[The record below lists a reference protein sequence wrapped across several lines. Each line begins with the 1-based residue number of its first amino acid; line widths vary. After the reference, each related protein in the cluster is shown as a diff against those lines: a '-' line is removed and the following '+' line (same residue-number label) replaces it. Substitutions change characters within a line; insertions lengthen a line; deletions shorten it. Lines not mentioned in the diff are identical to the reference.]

1 MKQKYTILRD
11 NQTGSLTIQEYA
23 ELSKDLFSL
32 ICEESYDGDTVASA
46 VKRDKN
52 ILIDTLRTPNLYPI
66 SAYIDKIADT
76 VIDLYENDQE
86 QTGPVEL
93 VVDDVD
99 LFKTPEPP
107 EEAAADESV
116 EIEDLLEDDTDEQE
130 GGEEDEEV

>member
-1 MKQKYTILRD
+1 MKQKYTILKD
-11 NQTGSLTIQEYA
+11 NQTDALTIQEYA

-32 ICEESYDGDTVASA
+32 ICEESYDGKTVASA
-46 VKRDKN
+46 VKQDKK

-76 VIDLYENDQE
+76 VVDLYEKDQE

-116 EIEDLLEDDTDEQE
+116 EIEDLLEDDAEEEE
-130 GGEEDEEV
+130 GGEEDEQS